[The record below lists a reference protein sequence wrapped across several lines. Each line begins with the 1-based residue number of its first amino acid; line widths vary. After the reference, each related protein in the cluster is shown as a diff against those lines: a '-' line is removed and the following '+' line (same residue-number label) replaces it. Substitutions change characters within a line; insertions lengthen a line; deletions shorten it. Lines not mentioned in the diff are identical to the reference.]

1 MENNRPQTSPVME
14 RENIMGIMEISPL
27 LVKLSVPMMISMLVQ
42 ALYNVV
48 DSVFVSWVSEEAL
61 TAVSLAFSLQNMMIA
76 VGVGTGVGVN
86 AMLSKSLGEKN
97 QKRANA
103 TAENGIFLSACS
115 FLVFL
120 VIGLTCIKPYFYA
133 QTSDDAI
140 ALQGIRYL
148 SVCCIFSLGL
158 FTQTMGEKLLA
169 ATGRTQ
175 LSMISQLVGAVV
187 NIILDP
193 IFIFGYCGEALSGT
207 TGAAVATVI
216 GQFCGAGMT
225 LYFNTRKNP
234 DIQLDFKGFRPSAK
248 AIGRIYT
255 VGLPSIAM
263 QCVGSLMTFGM
274 NLILMAFSST
284 AVAVFGVYFKLQSFV
299 FMPIFG
305 LNNGMVPIISYNYG
319 ARRPERVK
327 KTIRLAVCYAE
338 GIMVLGF
345 CIFEFFPGQVLG
357 LFSASQAM
365 LTIGIPAMRI
375 ICLHFL
381 LAGTSI
387 VLSSVFQALG
397 NGLFS
402 LIVSVCRQL
411 FVLLPAA
418 WLLAQTGKVNN
429 VWWAFL
435 IAEIVSVLMSL
446 AFYAHINKTIIVPL
460 CGPAEP

>member
-14 RENIMGIMEISPL
+14 RENIMGTMEINPL

-86 AMLSKSLGEKN
+86 AMLSKSLGENN

-418 WLLAQTGKVNN
+418 WLLARTGSVNN

-460 CGPAEP
+460 CGPVEP